1 MKEIGLQFQ
10 ESRENIGISIDEVA
24 SDLKVE
30 KQDLE
35 NLEAGN
41 IKSFAN
47 VVSLKYLIRDY
58 SKYLGLNAEDILDE
72 YNEYLFDQT
81 SKISLDDIKAAK
93 KRLAREAEIQKE
105 DKVRSPYTNS
115 KKNESRIVFVI
126 VLSILLVMIAT
137 VAIYFVFKQKP
148 VKDDHTIS
156 YIRWE

>member
-1 MKEIGLQFQ
+1 M
-10 ESRENIGISIDEVA
+10 
-24 SDLKVE
+24 
-30 KQDLE
+30 
-35 NLEAGN
+35 
-41 IKSFAN
+41 
-47 VVSLKYLIRDY
+47 
-58 SKYLGLNAEDILDE
+58 
-72 YNEYLFDQT
+72 
-81 SKISLDDIKAAK
+81 
-93 KRLAREAEIQKE
+93 AREAEIQKE